1 MALADTKKN
10 KNVEQLNTF
19 LRGERAAVDA
29 YRQALARIT
38 GGPLRAQLQSCL
50 DSHQKRVEALIVRVT
65 SLGGEASET
74 SGAWGTMMAAIEA
87 GAAAFSEEAAI
98 AALETGEDHGLADY
112 QRDLSKLS
120 AEERGLVFTELL
132 PAQEFT
138 YARMAELRR
147 TLKE

>member
-29 YRQALARIT
+29 YRQALDRIT

-50 DSHQKRVEALIVRVT
+50 DSHQKRVEALIVRIT
-65 SLGGEASET
+65 SLGGAASET
-74 SGAWGTMMAAIEA
+74 S

-120 AEERGLVFTELL
+120 AEERGLVSSELL

-147 TLKE
+147 ALKQ